1 MRISQELTIHT
12 LQVLVPE
19 LDELLADFEAN
30 KGWLN
35 LDSNIINLINK
46 WGLAWHT
53 YYEDERL
60 IRAVNTMMFFDVDEI
75 KEIHE
80 KKKFD
85 YAIYKLLEI
94 HKEADEFDFEEIND
108 PQQLINDLESTDEKT
123 KQQSLKLI
131 VILILGTLSSLFN
144 YLALMLHGYSM
155 CQLVAKAKDGDD
167 DAFCKAVQIDRT
179 VLDLPFFKQRMLK
192 AQLGNEPEFLKFL
205 AYRIKTPI
213 LSGKI
218 RYRTLWLTFAIL
230 DDEGLLD
237 KLTHDQIFDICEQVG
252 VYGKK
257 YGIEDVGHLTKRLR
271 EYRRAQRNSK
281 IF

>member
-257 YGIEDVGHLTKRLR
+257 YGIEEVGHLSKRLR

>member
-1 MRISQELTIHT
+1 MNIPQEQTIHT
-12 LQVLVPE
+12 LRILVPE

-30 KGWLN
+30 KGWLSLNAN
-35 LDSNIINLINK
+35 LINLINQ
-46 WGLAWHT
+46 WGLNWHQ
-53 YYEDERL
+53 YYEDEQLLRTL
-60 IRAVNTMMFFDVDEI
+60 TSMMFFDVDEL

-85 YAIYKLLEI
+85 YAISKLLEI
-94 HKEADEFDFEEIND
+94 HKEVDEFNFDEISD
-108 PQQLINDLESTDEKT
+108 PQQLINDLESADEET

-167 DAFCKAVQIDRT
+167 DAFCKAVQVDRT
-179 VLDLPFFKQRMLK
+179 VLVLPYFKQRLLK
-192 AQLGNEPEFLKFL
+192 AQLGKEPEFLKFL